1 MKNNKT
7 IANILWALGVF
18 SLLLVILE
26 ESNITHF
33 LPIYF
38 DFYEPTTTEQINLSN
53 TLTLSICCIGYLL
66 LGISLVLK
74 IITATSTKKL
84 PQTNKPIY
92 IKVILIS
99 LKVVAV
105 IFTLLIIAFSLLFAF
120 FSFLILVVDFNTPQ

>member
-1 MKNNKT
+1 MKKCKT
-7 IANILWALGVF
+7 VANILWALGVF

-74 IITATSTKKL
+74 IVTATSTKKL
-84 PQTNKPIY
+84 PQTNKPI
-92 IKVILIS
+92 IKTILIS

>member
-1 MKNNKT
+1 MKKCKT
-7 IANILWALGVF
+7 VANILWALGVF

-53 TLTLSICCIGYLL
+53 TLMLSICCIGYLL

-74 IITATSTKKL
+74 IVTATSTKKSS
-84 PQTNKPIY
+84 QTNKPI
-92 IKVILIS
+92 IKIILIS

>member
-1 MKNNKT
+1 MKKCKT
-7 IANILWALGVF
+7 VANILWALGVF

-33 LPIYF
+33 LPIYLVHK
-38 DFYEPTTTEQINLSN
+38 PTTTEQINLSN

-74 IITATSTKKL
+74 IVTATSTKKL
-84 PQTNKPIY
+84 PQTNKPI
-92 IKVILIS
+92 IKTILIS

-105 IFTLLIIAFSLLFAF
+105 IFTLLIIAFSLLLAF
-120 FSFLILVVDFNTPQ
+120 FSFLVLVVDFNTPQ

>member
-74 IITATSTKKL
+74 IVTATSTKKSS
-84 PQTNKPIY
+84 QTNKPI
-92 IKVILIS
+92 IKIILIS

-105 IFTLLIIAFSLLFAF
+105 IFTLLIIAFSLLLVF
-120 FSFLILVVDFNTPQ
+120 FSFLVLVVDFNTPQ

>member
-1 MKNNKT
+1 MKKCKT
-7 IANILWALGVF
+7 VANILWALGVF

-33 LPIYF
+33 LPIYLVHK
-38 DFYEPTTTEQINLSN
+38 PTTTEQINLSN

-74 IITATSTKKL
+74 IVTATSTKKL

>member
-1 MKNNKT
+1 MKKCKT
-7 IANILWALGVF
+7 VSNILWALGVF

-33 LPIYF
+33 LPIYLVHK
-38 DFYEPTTTEQINLSN
+38 PTTTEQINLSN

-74 IITATSTKKL
+74 IVTATSTKKL

-92 IKVILIS
+92 IKIILIS

-120 FSFLILVVDFNTPQ
+120 FSFLVLVVDFNTPQ

>member
-33 LPIYF
+33 LPIYLVHK
-38 DFYEPTTTEQINLSN
+38 PTTTEQINLSN

-74 IITATSTKKL
+74 IVTATSTKKSS
-84 PQTNKPIY
+84 QTNKPI
-92 IKVILIS
+92 IKIILIS

-105 IFTLLIIAFSLLFAF
+105 IFTLLIIAFSLLLAF
-120 FSFLILVVDFNTPQ
+120 FSFLVLVVDFNTPQ

>member
-1 MKNNKT
+1 MKKCKT
-7 IANILWALGVF
+7 VANILWALGVF

-74 IITATSTKKL
+74 IVTATSTKKL
-84 PQTNKPIY
+84 PQTNKPI
-92 IKVILIS
+92 IKTILIS

-105 IFTLLIIAFSLLFAF
+105 IFTLLIIAFSLLLAF
-120 FSFLILVVDFNTPQ
+120 FSFLVLVVDFNTPQ

>member
-74 IITATSTKKL
+74 IVTATSTKKSS
-84 PQTNKPIY
+84 QTNKPI
-92 IKVILIS
+92 IKIILIS

-105 IFTLLIIAFSLLFAF
+105 IFTLLIIAFSLLLVF
-120 FSFLILVVDFNTPQ
+120 FSFLV

>member
-74 IITATSTKKL
+74 IVTATSTKKSS
-84 PQTNKPIY
+84 QTNKPI
-92 IKVILIS
+92 IKIILIS

-105 IFTLLIIAFSLLFAF
+105 IFTLLIIAFSLLLAF
-120 FSFLILVVDFNTPQ
+120 FSFLVLVVDFNTPQ

>member
-74 IITATSTKKL
+74 IVTATSTKKL
-84 PQTNKPIY
+84 PQTNKPI
-92 IKVILIS
+92 IKTILIS

-105 IFTLLIIAFSLLFAF
+105 IFTLLIIAFSLLLAF
-120 FSFLILVVDFNTPQ
+120 FSFLVLVVDFNTPQ

>member
-26 ESNITHF
+26 EINITHF
-33 LPIYF
+33 LPIYSV
-38 DFYEPTTTEQINLSN
+38 YKPTTTEQINLSN

-74 IITATSTKKL
+74 IVTATSTKKL

-92 IKVILIS
+92 IKIILSS

-105 IFTLLIIAFSLLFAF
+105 IFTLLIIAFSFLFAF
-120 FSFLILVVDFNTPQ
+120 FSFLVLVVDFNTPQ

>member
-1 MKNNKT
+1 MKKCKT
-7 IANILWALGVF
+7 VANILWALGVF

-74 IITATSTKKL
+74 IVTATSTKKSS
-84 PQTNKPIY
+84 QTNKPI
-92 IKVILIS
+92 IKIILIS

-105 IFTLLIIAFSLLFAF
+105 IFTLLIIAFSLLLVF
-120 FSFLILVVDFNTPQ
+120 FSFLVLVVDFNTPQ

>member
-1 MKNNKT
+1 MKKCKT
-7 IANILWALGVF
+7 VANILWALGVF

-33 LPIYF
+33 LPIYLVNK
-38 DFYEPTTTEQINLSN
+38 PTTTEQINLSN

-74 IITATSTKKL
+74 IVTATSTKKL

-92 IKVILIS
+92 IKIILIS

>member
-1 MKNNKT
+1 MKKCKT
-7 IANILWALGVF
+7 VANILWALGVF

-33 LPIYF
+33 LPIYLVHKS
-38 DFYEPTTTEQINLSN
+38 TTTEQINLSN

-74 IITATSTKKL
+74 IVTATSTKKL

-99 LKVVAV
+99 LKVAAV

>member
-1 MKNNKT
+1 MKKCKT
-7 IANILWALGVF
+7 VANILWALGVF

-33 LPIYF
+33 LPIYSVHK
-38 DFYEPTTTEQINLSN
+38 PTTTEQINLSN

-74 IITATSTKKL
+74 IVTATSTKKL

-92 IKVILIS
+92 IKIILIS

-120 FSFLILVVDFNTPQ
+120 FSFLVLVVDFNTPQ